1 MTTASKVRKLADA
14 KNLYQY
20 QMKLAKYRDKK
31 IPNYM
36 AMVRNS
42 RTLLYNRVVRSSE
55 NVPETSKVFAESVVT
70 GVNAESSPRLL
81 FEALQKLNA
90 LKRSPRATSTKTT
103 MVDDL
108 AKSRNFSNYGKK
120 MLKYQGQKK
129 YARALVEAK
138 ARVAERVRNRYA
150 QLTKAQ
156 RGEVNKY
163 VNIGAATNK
172 ASSPA
177 VMFNALDEMRRFRD
191 PMNQS
196 WRFE

>member
-1 MTTASKVRKLADA
+1 MTAKKLADA
-14 KNLYQY
+14 KNLYEY
-20 QMKLAKYRDKK
+20 QMKLARYKDNK

-42 RTLLYNRVVRSSE
+42 RALLYNRVLRSSQ
-55 NVPETSKVFAESVVT
+55 NVPEKSKVFAT
-70 GVNAESSPRLL
+70 GIANRVNAESSPRRL
-81 FEALQKLNA
+81 FEALQKLNM
-90 LKRSPRATSTKTT
+90 LKKSPSKTT
-103 MVDDL
+103 TSMVEDL

-120 MLKYQGQKK
+120 MLKYQGQKN
-129 YARALVEAK
+129 YAQALVKAK
-138 ARVAERVRNRYA
+138 ALVSERVRARYA

-156 RGEVNKY
+156 RDEVNKY
-163 VNIGAATNK
+163 VDINAATNK

-191 PMNQS
+191 PMNHS